1 MKSAVSQ
8 HYRGVAMYQQQ
19 TEGVLIKV
27 EPNFLDD
34 ESDPEENRFVWAY
47 RVVIENHGSEPVQ
60 LLEREWR
67 ITDSKNRTEVVRG
80 PGVVGEQPVID
91 PGQRF
96 EYTSGAP
103 LQTASGFMSGAYTMA
118 RRSGERFDAAIPAFA
133 LDSPFDPMTRH

>member
-1 MKSAVSQ
+1 
-8 HYRGVAMYQQQ
+8 MYQQE

-27 EPNFLDD
+27 EPNFLDH
-34 ESDPEENRFVWAY
+34 ESDPQENRFIWAY

-67 ITDSKNRTEVVRG
+67 ITDSNNRTEVVRG

-103 LQTASGFMSGAYTMA
+103 LQTPSGFMSGAYTMA
-118 RRSGERFDAAIPAFA
+118 RRSGAQFSAAIPAFA
-133 LDSPFDPMTRH
+133 LDSPFDTMTRH